1 MGSGPPCPKCGSTK
15 SSVVDK
21 RQRSQDV
28 RRRRLCAECKQKF
41 STLEKTALMDG
52 HLKGNDQLHRLGEAV
67 RVLSVAIESVGE
79 LLKE

>member
-1 MGSGPPCPKCGSTK
+1 
-15 SSVVDK
+15 
-21 RQRSQDV
+21 
-28 RRRRLCAECKQKF
+28 LCAECKQKF